1 MAMWKCTNC
10 GATKESR
17 CKPKKCANCGT
28 MDSMAKV
35 ETGPEEGM
43 EKKCK
48 SGKGS
53 CRKKAS

>member
-1 MAMWKCTNC
+1 
-10 GATKESR
+10 
-17 CKPKKCANCGT
+17 

-35 ETGPEEGM
+35 EAGPEEGI

-48 SGKGS
+48 GGKGS